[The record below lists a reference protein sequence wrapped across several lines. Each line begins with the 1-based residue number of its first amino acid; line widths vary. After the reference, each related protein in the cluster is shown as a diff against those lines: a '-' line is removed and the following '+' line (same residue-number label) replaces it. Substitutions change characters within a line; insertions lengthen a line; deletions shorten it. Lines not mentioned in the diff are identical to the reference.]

1 MIKYM
6 YKYRIYKSELLSM
19 QLFIES
25 LQLHTSLLAHN
36 AIDQSNG
43 DEEEE
48 EEEHK
53 KRFNKKNTQSE
64 NAPREK
70 DRFGGKKGK
79 INVNDDLLELV
90 GRRKSNTAEARL
102 NKSIRA

>member
-1 MIKYM
+1 M

-25 LQLHTSLLAHN
+25 LQSHTSLLAHN
-36 AIDQSNG
+36 TIDQSNG
-43 DEEEE
+43 DEEEEE

-70 DRFGGKKGK
+70 DRSGGKKDK
-79 INVNDDLLELV
+79 ININDDLLELV
-90 GRRKSNTAEARL
+90 GRRKSNTAKTRL
-102 NKSIRA
+102 NKSIHA